1 MDVLQ
6 EVFTSTPTLSH
17 QGRGG
22 LPFYIDG
29 PDGQDFLGVGDFTLT
44 LALSHQG
51 RGDIAVSYR
60 GR

>member
-1 MDVLQ
+1 MYGFLQ
-6 EVFTSTPTLSH
+6 EVFTLTPTLSH

-29 PDGQDFLGVGDFTLT
+29 QDGQDFLGVGDFTL
-44 LALSHQG
+44 ALSLDG